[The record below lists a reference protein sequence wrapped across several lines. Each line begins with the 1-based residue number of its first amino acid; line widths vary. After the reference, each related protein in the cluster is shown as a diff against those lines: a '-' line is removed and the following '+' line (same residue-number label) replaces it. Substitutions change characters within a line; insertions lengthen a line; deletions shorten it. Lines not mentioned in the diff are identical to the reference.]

1 VNREIEAR
9 AKQGGEQDM
18 TNEQLVIRI
27 KAGIDT
33 AENMLT
39 LYNQVKAFIHTI
51 AWKHRSYE
59 DIEDLKQEGYLAL
72 YDAIDGYDPES
83 GCKFLTYAE
92 YWIKQRIVRY
102 IERNSSSL
110 RLSFHSQARLRQYKR
125 FFDSFMKEHGREP
138 SETETAAFM
147 GLSIDQVRD
156 ILRNACMAN
165 LGSLDAPV
173 KGFEDEGFTLG
184 DGVPS
189 GEDMEGDALDRMQ
202 HEQLKSVLWECV
214 DSLPGR
220 LPEVI
225 RKQYQDNMT
234 MAEIGREYGVSREA
248 IRQDQAK
255 ALRELRKP
263 KRSNRLR
270 PFLPEEDHIYSMGL
284 SGNGVGRFNR
294 TWTSSTERAVIVR
307 EELAERMEEHKRW
320 LEELRP
326 SQQTGRAQS

>member
-1 VNREIEAR
+1 MN
-9 AKQGGEQDM
+9 
-18 TNEQLVIRI
+18 NEQLVIRI
-27 KAGIDT
+27 KAGIDP
-33 AENMLT
+33 ADNMLT

-59 DIEDLKQEGYLAL
+59 NVQDLEQEGYLAL
-72 YDAIDGYDPES
+72 YDAIDGYDPEA

-110 RLSFHSQARLRQYKR
+110 RLSFQSQARLRQYKR
-125 FFDSFMKEHGREP
+125 FFDSFLKEHGREP
-138 SETETAAFM
+138 SEADTADFM

-156 ILRNACMAN
+156 IHRNACIAN

-173 KGFEDEGFTLG
+173 KGYEEEGFSLG
-184 DGVPS
+184 DSVPS
-189 GEDMEGDALDRMQ
+189 GEDMEGDSLDRLQ
-202 HEQLKSVLWECV
+202 HEQLKAVLWECV
-214 DSLPGR
+214 DGLHGR

-225 RKQYQDNMT
+225 RKQYRDNMT

-263 KRSNRLR
+263 KRSDRLR
-270 PFLPEEDHIYSMGL
+270 PFLPDDERLYSMGL

-294 TWTSSTERAVIVR
+294 TWTSSTERAVIIR
-307 EELAERMEEHKRW
+307 EELTERMEEHKRW
-320 LEELRP
+320 LEELRR
-326 SQQTGRAQS
+326 SQQARRERKAISG